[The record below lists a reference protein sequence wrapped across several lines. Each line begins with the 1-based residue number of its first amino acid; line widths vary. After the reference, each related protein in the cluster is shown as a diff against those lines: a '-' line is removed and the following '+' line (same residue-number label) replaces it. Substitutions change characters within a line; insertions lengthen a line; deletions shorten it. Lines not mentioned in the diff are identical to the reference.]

1 VNRAVLGIALAA
13 LLGGGAAHSLA
24 GQSATEPTQQTF
36 YTRHDAA
43 LAGGFLVGSAALSL
57 FDPKIE
63 HFFQDTAWTHV
74 RLGRKVD
81 NIFTHINET
90 TLTVGGL
97 ALYAIARLT
106 GQHTVADVSFH
117 VAESVAAASITSQLI
132 RGPLGRTRPRDA
144 DKPYDDQYDF
154 HFMKGFS
161 HFQQRAFPSIHSSS
175 GFAAASALVAEVHER
190 NPSATMLVAIPAYA
204 MALTPGLSR
213 MYLGQH
219 WASDIFA
226 GAFMGA
232 FYGWRIVDYSHDHGT
247 TPVDK
252 LFLGKRANGNRL
264 TVPPVKLGWTIT
276 F

>member
-1 VNRAVLGIALAA
+1 MNRAVTGFAVTAFSLWTGVSALQA
-13 LLGGGAAHSLA
+13 
-24 GQSATEPTQQTF
+24 QSAAPTQQTF

-43 LAGGFLVGSAALSL
+43 IGGIFLAGSAGLSI
-57 FDPKIE
+57 FDPQIAR
-63 HFFQDTAWTHV
+63 FFQDTTRFHV
-74 RLGRKVD
+74 RMGRKVD

-97 ALYAIARLT
+97 AVYALARLS
-106 GQHTVADVSFH
+106 GQHAVADVSFH
-117 VAESVAAASITSQLI
+117 VAESVAAASITAQVI

-144 DKPYDDQYDF
+144 DRPYDDQYDF
-154 HFMKGFS
+154 NFMKGFS

-175 GFAAASALVAEVHER
+175 GFAAASVLVAEVHHR
-190 NPSATMLVAIPAYA
+190 DPSATMLVAIPAYA

-226 GAFMGA
+226 GAFLGA

-252 LFLGKRANGNRL
+252 VFLGKRNNSRL
-264 TVPPVKLGWTIT
+264 SVPPVRLGWTVT